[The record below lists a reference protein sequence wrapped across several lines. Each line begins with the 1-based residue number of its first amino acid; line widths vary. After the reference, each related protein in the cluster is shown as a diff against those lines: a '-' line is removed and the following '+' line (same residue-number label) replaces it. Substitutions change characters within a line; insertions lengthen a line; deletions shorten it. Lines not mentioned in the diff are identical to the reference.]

1 MIGTQSILPPG
12 FGPGSHGEED
22 RLDYLP
28 MPREMHTFERP
39 SLPEPGQL
47 DSHPFAL
54 ALLER
59 LQEAL
64 GAYRIGEQSRVIG
77 LDRQPKAD
85 LKLLQQILGE
95 GEVAIQVGGQR
106 PVRIQETVLAGVWWV
121 QLQVGLGEVVG
132 QWLEVADIPALVRRR
147 AFAEARWPRLGATL
161 PDDLLNAGPVL
172 VELLGAAKQ
181 HAEHASATPHVINL
195 SLLPFSTEDQRFL
208 AEQLGEGPV
217 TVLSRGYGNCRIAST
232 ATPGIWRVQY
242 FNSTDRLILD
252 TLEVTAIPQ
261 AACAAQEDIDDSA
274 ERLREIREALE

>member
-1 MIGTQSILPPG
+1 MSGDLPILPPG

-22 RLDYLP
+22 SLDYLP
-28 MPREMHTFERP
+28 MPCAMHTFERP
-39 SLPEPGQL
+39 ALPEPKQL
-47 DSHPFAL
+47 DKHPIAL

-64 GAYRIGEQSRVIG
+64 GAYRVGEQSRVIG

-95 GEVAIQVGGQR
+95 GEVAIQIGGQR
-106 PVRIQETVLAGVWWV
+106 PARIQETVLAGVWWV
-121 QLQVGLGEVVG
+121 QLQIGRGEVVG
-132 QWLEVADIPALVRRR
+132 QWLEVANIPALVRRR
-147 AFAEARWPRLGATL
+147 AFAEARWPRLGSL

-172 VELLGAAKQ
+172 VELLDAAKQ
-181 HAEHASATPHVINL
+181 HAEHACATPHVVNL
-195 SLLPFSTEDQRFL
+195 SLLPFSPEDQRFL

-261 AACAAQEDIDDSA
+261 VACAAQEDIDDSA
-274 ERLREIREALE
+274 ERLCEIREALE

>member
-1 MIGTQSILPPG
+1 MTGDLPLLPPG
-12 FGPGSHGEED
+12 FGPGSHGEKD

-39 SLPEPGQL
+39 ALPEPGQL
-47 DSHPFAL
+47 GAHPIAL

-106 PVRIQETVLAGVWWV
+106 PARIQETVLAGVWWV

-132 QWLEVADIPALVRRR
+132 QWLEVADVPALVRRR
-147 AFAEARWPRLGATL
+147 AFAEARWPRLGAL

-172 VELLGAAKQ
+172 VELLDAAKR
-181 HAEHASATPHVINL
+181 HAERQLATPHVINL
-195 SLLPFSTEDQRFL
+195 SLLPFSPEDQRFL

-217 TVLSRGYGNCRIAST
+217 TVLSRGYGNCRIAAT

-252 TLEVTAIPQ
+252 TLEVTSIPQ
-261 AACAAQEDIDDSA
+261 VACAAREDIDDSA